1 MVVLFFD
8 YIDKMADRV
17 KSVDVSMVNLIV
29 IPRINNLYKY
39 FQSRK
44 YMAVGCWTFMS
55 AKAILLFC

>member
-44 YMAVGCWTFMS
+44 YMAVGC
-55 AKAILLFC
+55 